1 MTWTVV
7 IKHIRPNTGVDWYVD
22 PESSIGSALSDADVD
37 YVQSTFI
44 DTGKRISQTSS
55 ESDDGL
61 ESTKTYVYRDNA
73 AYIEYITDDRVKSFV
88 QEQITYNLTNEIDST
103 RSSEET

>member
-7 IKHIRPNTGVDWYVD
+7 IKHIRPNTGVGWSAATSDEDLAYVNTNYVD
-22 PESSIGSALSDADVD
+22 N
-37 YVQSTFI
+37 
-44 DTGKRISQTSS
+44 GKRVSLTSS
-55 ESDDGL
+55 VSDDGL

-73 AYIEYITDDRVKSFV
+73 AYMEYITDDRVKSFV
-88 QEQITYNLTNEIDST
+88 QEQITYNLTNDIDAT

>member
-7 IKHIRPNTGVDWYVD
+7 IKHKRPNTGVDWHGHGAEDLAYVNTNYVD
-22 PESSIGSALSDADVD
+22 N
-37 YVQSTFI
+37 
-44 DTGKRISQTSS
+44 GKRVSLTSS
-55 ESDDGL
+55 VSDDGL

-73 AYIEYITDDRVKSFV
+73 AYIEYITDVRIKSFV
-88 QEQITYNLTNEIDST
+88 QEQITYNLTNDIDST

>member
-7 IKHIRPNTGVDWYVD
+7 IKHIRPNTGVDWHDHGAEDLAYVNTNYVD
-22 PESSIGSALSDADVD
+22 N
-37 YVQSTFI
+37 
-44 DTGKRISQTSS
+44 GKRVSLTSS
-55 ESDDGL
+55 VSDDGL

-88 QEQITYNLTNEIDST
+88 QEQIIYNLTNDIDST

>member
-1 MTWTVV
+1 MSWTVT
-7 IKHIRPNTGVDWYVD
+7 IKYMRPNTGVDWHGHGAEDLAYVNTNYVD
-22 PESSIGSALSDADVD
+22 N
-37 YVQSTFI
+37 
-44 DTGKRISQTSS
+44 GKRTTLTSS
-55 ESDDGL
+55 VSDDGL

-88 QEQITYNLTNEIDST
+88 QEQITYNLTNDIDST

>member
-7 IKHIRPNTGVDWYVD
+7 IKHKRPNTGVNWHDHGDDDLAYVNTNYVD
-22 PESSIGSALSDADVD
+22 N
-37 YVQSTFI
+37 
-44 DTGKRISQTSS
+44 GKRVSLTSS
-55 ESDDGL
+55 VSDDGL

-73 AYIEYITDDRVKSFV
+73 AYMEYITDDRVKSFV
-88 QEQITYNLTNEIDST
+88 QEQITYNLTNDIDST